1 MWQSIFSISA
11 EDRVGHVTQV
21 SSDAVII
28 DTTTPTIGH
37 LAIGTITQE
46 RFVSAKEL
54 PVHWDGVEDK
64 ESGIKH
70 LEVSVSLLIVQSFV
84 FRCQCPELRNYCV
97 GQLVE
102 Q

>member
-54 PVHWDGVEDK
+54 PVHWDGVGDK

-70 LEVSVSLLIVQSFV
+70 LEVSVNSLVCWLCNRFSFGACALNSGIIVSV
-84 FRCQCPELRNYCV
+84 S
-97 GQLVE
+97 
-102 Q
+102 

>member
-28 DTTTPTIGH
+28 DTTAPTVGH
-37 LAIGTITQE
+37 LAVGTITQE

-54 PVHWDGVEDK
+54 PVHWDGVGDK

-70 LEVSVSLLIVQSFV
+70 LEISLSSLVRWLYNRLSFGASALNSGIIVSVS
-84 FRCQCPELRNYCV
+84 
-97 GQLVE
+97 
-102 Q
+102 